1 MSFLSPTLLGIL
13 IPLVGLPLVLHLLN
27 KGFPRYFKFPSIELI
42 KETMARRSKFHRWR
56 HWILLLLRTIFLL
69 LMLLAF
75 LQPLLRRFGTNPADH
90 AGRQVL
96 IVLDHSV
103 SMEHKG
109 DGPTSRERALYEASK
124 LMDSLGPDDTVNL
137 LLMEPNPATCF
148 VSFSAD
154 TAEAKRF
161 LNRLKPGFGR
171 ADVNLA
177 NAAAARLFSQS
188 ATRPEIYYIS
198 DFGRKKW
205 ANASFTALPPA
216 VKLFFV
222 DVGPAHRDN
231 RAILDARPSQTEML
245 SGDTVPIEIT
255 VGNFSPEPFAGRVTV
270 TLDKRFS
277 FDQEVSIAPWSQEK
291 VTVPVSVGGPGVHLC
306 EVRLPPDALEYD
318 NHFFLTLAVQAK
330 EEVLIVSDGTDGRRS
345 GAYYLKTALNPFE
358 NDVGSLLPRII
369 SSGDLS
375 PARLAGVQKMF
386 FTHVNRLSPEA
397 SDAVAKFLFQGGG
410 LVYFLDGTADVEN
423 LAALGK
429 IMKGVFVGLVEV
441 KGTARCDA
449 PLVSRLAEV
458 PCVHYGFVVEEH
470 WRRTVTY
477 TDSEGRTKRRTESGW
492 TTVDQGGAS
501 TDFILQDAT
510 GGIRLEVAR
519 ATWEPETVF
528 ERTCGPDDPLYYGKG
543 PRESVR
549 DSTEERRFS
558 EVAVRVGSPL
568 YVLASARI
576 AEDAAEL
583 ELGYEPQDG
592 TLFISTRPEEA
603 ILRRSAAATVALALM
618 VLLMTAMAAVVP
630 VLILRHGRRGAG
642 PPERWPE
649 GWPAWVGE
657 WWFAAAV
664 GAAAGAALLTL
675 AFAVLARNGLVRLRE
690 RLRRARSL
698 VDVQL
703 RRRADLIPAME
714 AATRGAQLHE
724 RDLQPMLAALRA
736 TAAAGP
742 VARLVE
748 SMPVLRADAAFQRLF
763 AALVD
768 CEDRLALARSF
779 EVASMAALRIRGRA
793 VPDGVLARLMGFRM
807 PADG

>member
-1 MSFLSPTLLGIL
+1 MNRGASLHGA
-13 IPLVGLPLVLHLLN
+13 LP
-27 KGFPRYFKFPSIELI
+27 
-42 KETMARRSKFHRWR
+42 A
-56 HWILLLLRTIFLL
+56 
-69 LMLLAF
+69 LLAH
-75 LQPLLRRFGTNPADH
+75 AD
-90 AGRQVL
+90 
-96 IVLDHSV
+96 
-103 SMEHKG
+103 
-109 DGPTSRERALYEASK
+109 
-124 LMDSLGPDDTVNL
+124 
-137 LLMEPNPATCF
+137 
-148 VSFSAD
+148 
-154 TAEAKRF
+154 
-161 LNRLKPGFGR
+161 
-171 ADVNLA
+171 
-177 NAAAARLFSQS
+177 
-188 ATRPEIYYIS
+188 
-198 DFGRKKW
+198 
-205 ANASFTALPPA
+205 PA
-216 VKLFFV
+216 VAAWV
-222 DVGPAHRDN
+222 PW
-231 RAILDARPSQTEML
+231 L
-245 SGDTVPIEIT
+245 SG
-255 VGNFSPEPFAGRVTV
+255 G
-270 TLDKRFS
+270 
-277 FDQEVSIAPWSQEK
+277 
-291 VTVPVSVGGPGVHLC
+291 
-306 EVRLPPDALEYD
+306 
-318 NHFFLTLAVQAK
+318 
-330 EEVLIVSDGTDGRRS
+330 
-345 GAYYLKTALNPFE
+345 
-358 NDVGSLLPRII
+358 
-369 SSGDLS
+369 
-375 PARLAGVQKMF
+375 
-386 FTHVNRLSPEA
+386 
-397 SDAVAKFLFQGGG
+397 AVALLALIFMAAWWRRLRFWR
-410 LVYFLDGTADVEN
+410 LVQDTPSCSV
-423 LAALGK
+423 
-429 IMKGVFVGLVEV
+429 KGVFVGLVEV

-458 PCVHYGFVVEEH
+458 PCVHHGFVVEEH

-492 TTVDQGGAS
+492 TTVDRGGAS

>member
-69 LMLLAF
+69 LLLLAF

-90 AGRQVL
+90 TGRQVL

-198 DFGRKKW
+198 DFERKKW
-205 ANASFTALPPA
+205 ANASFTTLPPA

-245 SGDTVPIEIT
+245 SGDTVPLEIT

-306 EVRLPPDALEYD
+306 EVRLPPDSLEYD

-429 IMKGVFVGLVEV
+429 IMGPDTMPLRLSRRIIATNVTAGAQQIARGDFQSPFLKLFQGDARRDLALLDFYDYYQAGATSAGGVLLEYGDQSPAMASLRYGL
-441 KGTARCDA
+441 GTALLLNFSAGEFASNLARQRIFPAWMQDLVKDLSTTEPPPSSYTFGETLHTEIWRSETHDA
-449 PLVSRLAEV
+449 VISPA
-458 PCVHYGFVVEEH
+458 GT
-470 WRRTVTY
+470 TVTTQRELTGERCSVAFTPDQIGFY
-477 TDSEGRTKRRTESGW
+477 TLGSPRPVYAFGVNPTTDQSDLRPIDKSLLPTEFSDNHEAHFVAGSADYDELAKGRPIFHWFVLGALAFLVLESGF
-492 TTVDQGGAS
+492 Q
-501 TDFILQDAT
+501 FL
-510 GGIRLEVAR
+510 IRR
-519 ATWEPETVF
+519 
-528 ERTCGPDDPLYYGKG
+528 K
-543 PRESVR
+543 
-549 DSTEERRFS
+549 
-558 EVAVRVGSPL
+558 
-568 YVLASARI
+568 
-576 AEDAAEL
+576 AA
-583 ELGYEPQDG
+583 
-592 TLFISTRPEEA
+592 
-603 ILRRSAAATVALALM
+603 
-618 VLLMTAMAAVVP
+618 
-630 VLILRHGRRGAG
+630 
-642 PPERWPE
+642 
-649 GWPAWVGE
+649 
-657 WWFAAAV
+657 
-664 GAAAGAALLTL
+664 
-675 AFAVLARNGLVRLRE
+675 
-690 RLRRARSL
+690 
-698 VDVQL
+698 
-703 RRRADLIPAME
+703 
-714 AATRGAQLHE
+714 
-724 RDLQPMLAALRA
+724 
-736 TAAAGP
+736 
-742 VARLVE
+742 
-748 SMPVLRADAAFQRLF
+748 
-763 AALVD
+763 
-768 CEDRLALARSF
+768 
-779 EVASMAALRIRGRA
+779 
-793 VPDGVLARLMGFRM
+793 
-807 PADG
+807 